1 MAKPQTVRADHSGYV
16 PPEKGPGSE
25 TLWPWAERD
34 ERLKPWFLFPVV
46 SQPRM
51 NDEFMNGARSNFG
64 LLLRIHPL
72 PTSAPAV
79 TMLEGT
85 TCNTPIVDLRGGVGG

>member
-1 MAKPQTVRADHSGYV
+1 MALGGAGRAAQALV
-16 PPEKGPGSE
+16 P
-25 TLWPWAERD
+25 
-34 ERLKPWFLFPVV
+34 FPVV

-51 NDEFMNGARSNFG
+51 NDEFMNGARSNFR
-64 LLLRIHPL
+64 LLLRIRPL